1 MNAKARIVVAVAA
14 VVALSECA
22 SAKTCVWT
30 GAGQTVS
37 SCLQLFDSANWEG
50 NVTPEDGDTLYI
62 TTKSGTKISV
72 NLPGYTF
79 ENIVYTNT
87 YATEFIHN
95 GFTLTGTESKFTTI
109 GKNLSIS
116 SSLNIAEGARIEF
129 CQESGSI
136 FQLWGNAVSGSGEVV
151 VTGSRASG
159 STVDQLFAISGSQP
173 NFHGT
178 WNFYRPVQISRGVN
192 YPFGADDA
200 TVNVYGENGEANQSG
215 RLHFYGSNTVS
226 GEINF
231 FHTTKLVV
239 STTATP
245 VVDRIVTFNGNV
257 TYSASSG
264 HIQMDISV
272 GINSINN
279 TSGFVFKKDLVCL
292 DTGYTPWMNIYT
304 YNSGTYYFEV
314 RGEFRPNRNSN
325 QPPQFTLTT
334 STGIPPEDQLA
345 EVYFGG
351 PVVGTYPWKI
361 VYQAYHHFHAMKANI
376 LTGTHCLGYNSRVK
390 SMPDSYLDLHGYDQA
405 VAQLSYREPET
416 YPYVGA
422 NFVIQSTGRPATI
435 KVGNAESKAH
445 QVPKLEGKIS
455 FYGYSL
461 SSGNNAH
468 TFTNTYE
475 TYGWIGTE
483 RNELTL
489 AATAKFPNLGGI
501 ECTGAGTVLVKDG
514 AEFNSGMTLDVH
526 DMTGGKIRIPT
537 GVNLDVKHVFAE
549 SVDQPAGVYCRT
561 GAGIEGA
568 TEVAWLNKTSSDTD
582 EMKGTVTV
590 AAHDPVWIWTGGGSS
605 SSFTDAANWGAN
617 AAPDLSNPRLTI
629 NLKNAAG
636 KANVVVP
643 LDGTIAPAGAFNCG
657 DFSKDNGAVTF
668 GGTGALVLGDEGASA
683 TNDLKMVF
691 TGSTSFTWNGT
702 GTLYLTGNSTSTG
715 TLTVNSGKV
724 IMDYAGWAGKV
735 VVASGA
741 ELIVN
746 TSCGNGAFDAGAEF
760 RLDGKLTIGDRTTAG
775 DEISLSVD
783 ALYVG
788 GALARNNRT
797 YGSAESAAAR
807 KDSVHFGGPGTIVSA
822 LESGMLMIL
831 R

>member
-116 SSLNIAEGARIEF
+116 SSLNIAEGARVEF

-136 FQLWGNAVSGSGEVV
+136 FQLWDNAVSGSGEIV
-151 VTGSRASG
+151 VTGSRDSSPKA
-159 STVDQLFAISGSQP
+159 VDQLFAISGSQP

-239 STTATP
+239 STTSTP

-304 YNSGTYYFEV
+304 YNRGTYYFEV
-314 RGEFRPNRNSN
+314 RGEFRPNRNGSQPFIISTTTTTADN
-325 QPPQFTLTT
+325 IPPQ
-334 STGIPPEDQLA
+334 DQTA
-345 EVYFGG
+345 ELYMYGPLYGG
-351 PVVGTYPWKI
+351 HTWRLVA
-361 VYQAYHHFHAMKANI
+361 QSYHHFHTMAPNI
-376 LTGTHCLGYNSRVK
+376 LPTGSLCIGYNSRDK
-390 SMPDSYLDLHGYDQA
+390 LTPDSYLDLHGYDQKMA
-405 VAQLSYREPET
+405 SFYYREPQ
-416 YPYVGA
+416 YVTQFA
-422 NFVIQSTGRPATI
+422 VQSTGRPATLMI
-435 KVGNAESKAH
+435 
-445 QVPKLEGKIS
+445 
-455 FYGYSL
+455 
-461 SSGNNAH
+461 GNNEGVTHVVPPLRGKVSLYGFALSVNNGSH
-468 TFTNTYE
+468 SFTNYYE
-475 TYGWIGTE
+475 TSGWIGTE
-483 RNELTL
+483 KNTL
-489 AATAKFPNLGGI
+489 VVDSTASFPNLGGI
-501 ECTGAGTVLVKDG
+501 ECTGAGSVIIRDG
-514 AEFNSGMTLDVH
+514 ATLNPNMTIDAH
-526 DMTGGKIRIPT
+526 DMTGGKIRITT

-568 TEVAWLNKTSSDTD
+568 TEVAWLNKTSGDTD
-582 EMKGTVTV
+582 TMKGTVTV
-590 AAHDPVWIWTGGGSS
+590 AAHDPVWIWTGNGSS

-617 AAPDLSNPRLTI
+617 ASPDLTNPRLTL

-636 KANVVVP
+636 KADMVVP
-643 LDGTIAPAGAFNCG
+643 LDGTVEPAGAFNCG
-657 DFSKDNGAVTF
+657 DYSKECGVVTF
-668 GGTGALVLGDEGASA
+668 GGSGALVLGDAGASS

-691 TGSTSFTWNGT
+691 TESTSFTWNGA
-702 GTLYLTGNSTSTG
+702 GTLYLTGRSTSTG

-797 YGSAESAAAR
+797 YGSAESAAVR